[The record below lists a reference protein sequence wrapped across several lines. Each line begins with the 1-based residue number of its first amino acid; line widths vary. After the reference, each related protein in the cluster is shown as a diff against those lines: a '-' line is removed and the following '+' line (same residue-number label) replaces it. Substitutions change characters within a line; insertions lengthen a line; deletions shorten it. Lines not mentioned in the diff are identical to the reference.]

1 MTMTP
6 TTRKRFYTV
15 CYAVTRTE
23 YYRVEA
29 SCAAEVERI
38 AFSEG
43 DLDATQGE
51 TTSVK
56 PVEIQP
62 ESLKHFSQRRR

>member
-23 YYRVEA
+23 YYCVEA
-29 SCAAEVERI
+29 SCAAEAERI

-43 DLDATQGE
+43 DLDATQGDR
-51 TTSVK
+51 
-56 PVEIQP
+56 PA
-62 ESLKHFSQRRR
+62 